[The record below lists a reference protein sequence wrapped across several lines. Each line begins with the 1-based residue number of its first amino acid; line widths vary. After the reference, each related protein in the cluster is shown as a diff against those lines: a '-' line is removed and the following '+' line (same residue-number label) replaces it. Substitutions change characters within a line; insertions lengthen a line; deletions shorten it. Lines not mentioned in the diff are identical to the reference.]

1 MRPYCV
7 ILWQCLTASG
17 PPVLPRNH
25 KTPMGWLMG
34 FSGFGPKS
42 PTLLNKSKGN
52 KNQRRVWR
60 LAIWHRKLMDQEVS
74 ILENRG
80 RCRKPYHHIF
90 LWKGSSI
97 QLQIILGRRWNHKH
111 SENRI
116 YKRQCCPSFSVLHV
130 PTKNLAEYNQICF
143 IKICWMTKSINKWLI
158 KRMKFIIKQVFL

>member
-74 ILENRG
+74 ILENSKEGVENHTTTFFSEREV
-80 RCRKPYHHIF
+80 
-90 LWKGSSI
+90 LSSYKSYWGEDEI
-97 QLQIILGRRWNHKH
+97 TSILKI
-111 SENRI
+111 E
-116 YKRQCCPSFSVLHV
+116 
-130 PTKNLAEYNQICF
+130 F
-143 IKICWMTKSINKWLI
+143 IKDSVV
-158 KRMKFIIKQVFL
+158 QVFLFSMFLQRI